1 MRVFIVDSEPIFRE
15 GLKTIIRS
23 KHEVIVAGE
32 AGQLSDVLQTCVT
45 SIWLFWTVNW
55 IRFSCS
61 IHFESIAVPDGRRL
75 CL

>member
-32 AGQLSDVLQTCVT
+32 AGNWVKKKDLVNYPLPK
-45 SIWLFWTVNW
+45 TVADFLEKNLY
-55 IRFSCS
+55 F
-61 IHFESIAVPDGRRL
+61 
-75 CL
+75 